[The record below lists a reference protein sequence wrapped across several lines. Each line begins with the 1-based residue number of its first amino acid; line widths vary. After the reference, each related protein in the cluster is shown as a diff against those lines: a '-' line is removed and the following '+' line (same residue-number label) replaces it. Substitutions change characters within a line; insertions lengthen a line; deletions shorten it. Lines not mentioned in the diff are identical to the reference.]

1 MNDLDFVYDV
11 VDRLAQ
17 RGVHVW
23 VFGGWAEQLL
33 GLDDPR
39 RHVDID
45 LLYPADS
52 FDAVDELELPWIGA
66 KNFAYKRAYAHE
78 GVLVEMFLV
87 QRDADGHYTDF
98 PGGRHRWAGDLLWG
112 VHGLRVAGPRAV
124 SEYRAAYA
132 TLRAA

>member
-11 VDRLAQ
+11 VDLLAQ

-33 GLDDPR
+33 GLDAPR
-39 RHVDID
+39 RHVDVD
-45 LLYPADS
+45 FLYPAES
-52 FDAVDELELPWIGA
+52 FAQVDALDLPWISGEH
-66 KNFAYKRAYAHE
+66 FPHKRAFAHD
-78 GVLVEMFLV
+78 GVLVELVLV

-98 PGGRHRWAGDLLWG
+98 PGGRYRWASDVLWG

-124 SEYRAAYA
+124 SGYRAAWA
-132 TLRAA
+132 SLRAA